1 MNCIE
6 IDDILSTTVLYEGFS
21 DYSEVLEFS
30 KDSMK
35 KLKEIANKYKND
47 YEDNIPYSILL
58 TDENNIIY
66 NENYI
71 YLDNDINLYLREFV
85 YRFTTS
91 ITIEKLIY
99 PLVNY
104 DVISYKIIDLSD
116 DSENLIL
123 SSEEINRD
131 SENIEIKLNNIEV
144 DGIKLKIKSKK
155 NLWPKIPQIQ
165 IIKRA

>member
-47 YEDNIPYSILL
+47 Y
-58 TDENNIIY
+58 ENNIIY

-155 NLWPKIPQIQ
+155 NLWPKIPKIQ

>member
-47 YEDNIPYSILL
+47 Y
-58 TDENNIIY
+58 ENNIIY

>member
-47 YEDNIPYSILL
+47 YE
-58 TDENNIIY
+58 NNIIY

-104 DVISYKIIDLSD
+104 DIISYEIIDLSH
-116 DSENLIL
+116 DSEKLIL

-131 SENIEIKLNNIEV
+131 SENIKIKLNNIEV
-144 DGIKLKIKSKK
+144 NGIKLKIKSKK

>member
-35 KLKEIANKYKND
+35 KLKEIPNKYKND
-47 YEDNIPYSILL
+47 Y
-58 TDENNIIY
+58 ENNIIY

>member
-47 YEDNIPYSILL
+47 Y
-58 TDENNIIY
+58 ENNIIY

-131 SENIEIKLNNIEV
+131 SENIKIKLNNIEV
-144 DGIKLKIKSKK
+144 NGIKLKIKSKK

>member
-47 YEDNIPYSILL
+47 Y
-58 TDENNIIY
+58 ENNIIY

-104 DVISYKIIDLSD
+104 DVISYEIIDLSD

-144 DGIKLKIKSKK
+144 DGIKIKIKSKK
-155 NLWPKIPQIQ
+155 NIWPKITQIQ

>member
-1 MNCIE
+1 MFIG
-6 IDDILSTTVLYEGFS
+6 SQ
-21 DYSEVLEFS
+21 
-30 KDSMK
+30 
-35 KLKEIANKYKND
+35 
-47 YEDNIPYSILL
+47 LL
-58 TDENNIIY
+58 
-66 NENYI
+66 
-71 YLDNDINLYLREFV
+71 
-85 YRFTTS
+85 

>member
-6 IDDILSTTVLYEGFS
+6 INDILSTTVLYEGFFC
-21 DYSEVLEFS
+21 YSEVFKFS
-30 KDSMK
+30 KDSMN
-35 KLKEIANKYKND
+35 KLKEIANKYKSNYD
-47 YEDNIPYSILL
+47 
-58 TDENNIIY
+58 TNIID

-71 YLDNDINLYLREFV
+71 YLDNDNNLYLREFI
-85 YRFTTS
+85 YRFTTPIS
-91 ITIEKLIY
+91 IEKLIY

-104 DVISYKIIDLSD
+104 DTISYEIIDLSD
-116 DSENLIL
+116 DSEKLIL

-144 DGIKLKIKSKK
+144 DGIKLRIKSKQ
-155 NLWPKIPQIQ
+155 NLWPKISQIQ

>member
-47 YEDNIPYSILL
+47 Y
-58 TDENNIIY
+58 ENNIIY

-165 IIKRA
+165 IIKRAYRVLW

>member
-47 YEDNIPYSILL
+47 YE
-58 TDENNIIY
+58 NNIIY

-71 YLDNDINLYLREFV
+71 YLDNDSNLYLREFV

-104 DVISYKIIDLSD
+104 DVISYEIIDLSD

-144 DGIKLKIKSKK
+144 DGIKIKIKSKK
-155 NLWPKIPQIQ
+155 NIWPKIPQIQ

>member
-47 YEDNIPYSILL
+47 YE
-58 TDENNIIY
+58 NNIIY

-71 YLDNDINLYLREFV
+71 YLDNDSNLYLREFV

>member
-47 YEDNIPYSILL
+47 YE
-58 TDENNIIY
+58 NNIIY

-91 ITIEKLIY
+91 
-99 PLVNY
+99 NY
-104 DVISYKIIDLSD
+104 
-116 DSENLIL
+116 N
-123 SSEEINRD
+123 
-131 SENIEIKLNNIEV
+131 
-144 DGIKLKIKSKK
+144 
-155 NLWPKIPQIQ
+155 
-165 IIKRA
+165 

>member
-6 IDDILSTTVLYEGFS
+6 INDILSTTVLYEGFFC
-21 DYSEVLEFS
+21 YSEVFKFS
-30 KDSMK
+30 KDSMN
-35 KLKEIANKYKND
+35 KLKEIANKYKSNYD
-47 YEDNIPYSILL
+47 
-58 TDENNIIY
+58 TNIID

-71 YLDNDINLYLREFV
+71 YLDKDNNLYLREFI
-85 YRFTTS
+85 YRFTTPIS
-91 ITIEKLIY
+91 IEKLIY

-104 DVISYKIIDLSD
+104 DIISYEIIDLSD
-116 DSENLIL
+116 DSEKLIL

-144 DGIKLKIKSKK
+144 DGIKLRIKSKQ
-155 NLWPKIPQIQ
+155 NLWPKISQIQ

>member
-47 YEDNIPYSILL
+47 YEND
-58 TDENNIIY
+58 IIY

-104 DVISYKIIDLSD
+104 DIISYEIIDLSH
-116 DSENLIL
+116 DSEKLIL

-131 SENIEIKLNNIEV
+131 SENIKIKLNNIEV
-144 DGIKLKIKSKK
+144 NGIKLKIKSKK

>member
-47 YEDNIPYSILL
+47 YE
-58 TDENNIIY
+58 NNIIY

-71 YLDNDINLYLREFV
+71 YLDNDSNLYLREFV

-104 DVISYKIIDLSD
+104 DVISYEIIDLSD

-144 DGIKLKIKSKK
+144 DGIKIKIKSKK

>member
-47 YEDNIPYSILL
+47 Y
-58 TDENNIIY
+58 ENNIIY

-104 DVISYKIIDLSD
+104 DVISYKIIDLSH
-116 DSENLIL
+116 DSEKLIL

-131 SENIEIKLNNIEV
+131 SENIKIKLNNIEV
-144 DGIKLKIKSKK
+144 NGIKLKIKSKK

>member
-47 YEDNIPYSILL
+47 Y
-58 TDENNIIY
+58 ENNIIY

-155 NLWPKIPQIQ
+155 NL
-165 IIKRA
+165 

>member
-35 KLKEIANKYKND
+35 KLKEIANKYKNN
-47 YEDNIPYSILL
+47 Y
-58 TDENNIIY
+58 ENNIIY

-71 YLDNDINLYLREFV
+71 YLDNDSNLYLREFV

-104 DVISYKIIDLSD
+104 DVISYEIIDLSD

-144 DGIKLKIKSKK
+144 DGIKIKIKSKK
-155 NLWPKIPQIQ
+155 NIWPKIPQI
-165 IIKRA
+165 

>member
-47 YEDNIPYSILL
+47 YE
-58 TDENNIIY
+58 NNIIY

-99 PLVNY
+99 QLVNY

>member
-1 MNCIE
+1 M
-6 IDDILSTTVLYEGFS
+6 
-21 DYSEVLEFS
+21 
-30 KDSMK
+30 
-35 KLKEIANKYKND
+35 
-47 YEDNIPYSILL
+47 DNES
-58 TDENNIIY
+58 
-66 NENYI
+66 YI
-71 YLDNDINLYLREFV
+71 YLDKDNNLYLREFI

-91 ITIEKLIY
+91 VSIEKIIY

-104 DVISYKIIDLSD
+104 DIISYEIIDLSD

>member
-35 KLKEIANKYKND
+35 KLKEIANKYKNN
-47 YEDNIPYSILL
+47 Y
-58 TDENNIIY
+58 ENNIIY

-71 YLDNDINLYLREFV
+71 YLDNDSNLYLREFV

-104 DVISYKIIDLSD
+104 DVISYEIIDLSD

-144 DGIKLKIKSKK
+144 DGIKIKIKSKK
-155 NLWPKIPQIQ
+155 NIWPKIPQIQ

>member
-47 YEDNIPYSILL
+47 YEND
-58 TDENNIIY
+58 IIY

>member
-47 YEDNIPYSILL
+47 Y
-58 TDENNIIY
+58 ENNIIY

-104 DVISYKIIDLSD
+104 DVISYEIIDLSD

>member
-47 YEDNIPYSILL
+47 YE
-58 TDENNIIY
+58 NNIIY

-85 YRFTTS
+85 YRFTIS

>member
-1 MNCIE
+1 
-6 IDDILSTTVLYEGFS
+6 
-21 DYSEVLEFS
+21 
-30 KDSMK
+30 
-35 KLKEIANKYKND
+35 
-47 YEDNIPYSILL
+47 
-58 TDENNIIY
+58 
-66 NENYI
+66 NESYI
-71 YLDNDINLYLREFV
+71 YLDKDNNLYLREFI

-91 ITIEKLIY
+91 VSIEKLIY

-104 DVISYKIIDLSD
+104 DVISYEIIDLSD